1 MRTAVGRLGSNLP
14 MNLRFKP
21 MSYIEKPLVQTRGR
35 PVGSG
40 AQLPAADRTRKSR
53 TERSATGAV
62 RIDFS
67 LDPGSA
73 IKLTKLIEQ
82 WQSTNR
88 KEAIQQAIDIVH
100 ASVFGEARRKG

>member
-14 MNLRFKP
+14 INLRFKP
-21 MSYIEKPLVQTRGR
+21 MSSIENPLLQTRGR

-53 TERSATGAV
+53 VERSATGAV

-73 IKLTKLIEQ
+73 IKLTKLMAQ

-100 ASVFGEARRKG
+100 ASVFGETRREG